1 MLSVTASLW
10 PGFLEQKG
18 PPAVTSHVLILPM
31 DGALFI
37 GALWRNFHQAN
48 ELVNL
53 VDTPWLEIRQ
63 MRLCMFSV
71 ETNAMH
77 L

>member
-1 MLSVTASLW
+1 
-10 PGFLEQKG
+10 
-18 PPAVTSHVLILPM
+18 M

-37 GALWRNFHQAN
+37 GAFWRNFHQAN
-48 ELVNL
+48 KLVNL
-53 VDTPWLEIRQ
+53 FDTPWLEIRQ
-63 MRLCMFSV
+63 MRLYMFSV